1 MPIDECRLC
10 IQLLCGR
17 PMQVHVEDLVLGTG
31 DTAEQVVSLAGPL
44 QQMQIAMPIILEKAG
59 KVGKG

>member
-1 MPIDECRLC
+1 
-10 IQLLCGR
+10 
-17 PMQVHVEDLVLGTG
+17 MQVHVEDLVLGTG

-59 KVGKG
+59 KVGKAERVGSAEWQCFFLR

>member
-1 MPIDECRLC
+1 
-10 IQLLCGR
+10 
-17 PMQVHVEDLVLGTG
+17 MQVHVEDLVLGTG

-59 KVGKG
+59 KVGEGREGWEC